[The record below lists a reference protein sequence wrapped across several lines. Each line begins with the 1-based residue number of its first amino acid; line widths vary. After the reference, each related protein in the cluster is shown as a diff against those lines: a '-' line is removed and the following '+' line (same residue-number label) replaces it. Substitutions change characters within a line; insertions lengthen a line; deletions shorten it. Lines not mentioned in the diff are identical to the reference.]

1 MVPYP
6 LCGLSRVLLIRLA
19 SSAPSPLGKAF
30 EFLSSVLV
38 SYIPNTPTNP
48 NLRTVYVNHFTFFI
62 SFRSFF
68 ASSSEKFSPRVQM
81 RSKTRLVIRAYSF

>member
-48 NLRTVYVNHFTFFI
+48 NLKRCAYNLLFFTPVI
-62 SFRSFF
+62 
-68 ASSSEKFSPRVQM
+68 FSAIPRRRQEG
-81 RSKTRLVIRAYSF
+81 

>member
-38 SYIPNTPTNP
+38 SYIPNTPTTP
-48 NLRTVYVNHFTFFI
+48 IYL
-62 SFRSFF
+62 SFYIGGNAFNSY
-68 ASSSEKFSPRVQM
+68 P
-81 RSKTRLVIRAYSF
+81 